1 MRLGVYMNL
10 IDIFTQV
17 KECVYKGNTYSVRD
31 NGAVFR
37 HAKDKIYK
45 NDNCW
50 SFGTLNHKNGY
61 LHLGSARVHRIVA
74 LVFLGE
80 PPTQEH
86 IVDHID
92 TNRQNNRPE
101 NLRYLTRLENALL
114 NPLTRQKI
122 IYHCGSIEAFL
133 KNPKIIRE
141 KVAVNESQNF
151 QWMRQVSV
159 EEAQNC
165 LKNLEY
171 LFLQRELNTK
181 ERSHQNNGI
190 GEWIYKPLYPTDT
203 QSKESMQDDFDDTQA
218 ISPANAK
225 QRDWRTPSEFPLC
238 PNTKELNP
246 LETYAKNMQQGRV
259 FASNQ
264 YGTSV
269 IMEYVLLQDNI
280 PQDRQDFK
288 DSHIQD
294 SIINENALLVLCR
307 FEPPNIK
314 EYSLA
319 KVTYENGYFIHTA
332 LGTYFDENGG
342 RKYFILAQGLE
353 WKGGEVFDDYC

>member
-1 MRLGVYMNL
+1 MNP
-10 IDIFTQV
+10 IDNFTQT
-17 KECVYKGNTYSVRD
+17 KECVYKEHTYSVRD

-37 HAKDKIYK
+37 HAKSKRYK

-61 LHLGSARVHRIVA
+61 LYLGSARVHRIVA
-74 LVFLGE
+74 MAFLGK
-80 PPTQEH
+80 PPTKEH
-86 IVDHID
+86 IIDHID

-133 KNPKIIRE
+133 KNPKILRE
-141 KVAVNESQNF
+141 KVSANESQNF

-171 LFLQRELNTK
+171 LFLQREQIKK
-181 ERSHQNNGI
+181 ESFYQNNGI
-190 GEWIYKPLYPTDT
+190 GEWIYKPLYSTDT
-203 QSKESMQDDFDDTQA
+203 KFTKSIQDTFYDTQA
-218 ISPANAK
+218 IFPANAK
-225 QRDWRTPSEFPLC
+225 QRNWRTPSEFPLC
-238 PNTKELNP
+238 PKTKEQNP
-246 LETYAKNMQQGRV
+246 LEAYAKNMQQDKV
-259 FASNQ
+259 FSSNQ

-269 IMEYVLLQDNI
+269 IIKYVLLQDNATQKKL
-280 PQDRQDFK
+280 PQNGQNAK
-288 DSHIQD
+288 DLHIQD
-294 SIINENALLVLCR
+294 FRINENALLVLCR

-314 EYSLA
+314 RYSLA
-319 KVTYENGYFIHTA
+319 KVTYENDCFIHTA
-332 LGTYFDENGG
+332 LETYFDENAGY
-342 RKYFILAQGLE
+342 KYFTLAQGLE